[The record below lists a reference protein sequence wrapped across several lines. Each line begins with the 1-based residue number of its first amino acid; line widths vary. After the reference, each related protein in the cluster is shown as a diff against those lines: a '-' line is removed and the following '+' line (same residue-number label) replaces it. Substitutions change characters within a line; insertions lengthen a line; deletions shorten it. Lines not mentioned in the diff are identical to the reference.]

1 MNKNA
6 IKKFTTEARR
16 ELIFR
21 VRQKASKYGI
31 VPGDKSVN
39 PSADSYEGYV
49 FSPTEK
55 EQRIALDRKSTR
67 LNSSHVSSSY
77 AVFCLKQKKSN
88 RAHNGYKR
96 IK

>member
-21 VRQKASKYGI
+21 GRQKASKYGI

-49 FSPTEK
+49 FSPTAK
-55 EQRIALDRKSTR
+55 EQRIALI
-67 LNSSHVSSSY
+67 
-77 AVFCLKQKKSN
+77 KKVEDKGYEQVIEEVAYTWFN
-88 RAHNGYKR
+88 RFVRSEEHTSELQSR
-96 IK
+96 

>member
-6 IKKFTTEARR
+6 IKKFATEARR
-16 ELIFR
+16 ELISR
-21 VRQKASKYGI
+21 VSQKASKYGI

-55 EQRIALDRKSTR
+55 NQRIALIKKVEDKGYEQVNRR
-67 LNSSHVSSSY
+67 SSIYLV
-77 AVFCLKQKKSN
+77 
-88 RAHNGYKR
+88 
-96 IK
+96 